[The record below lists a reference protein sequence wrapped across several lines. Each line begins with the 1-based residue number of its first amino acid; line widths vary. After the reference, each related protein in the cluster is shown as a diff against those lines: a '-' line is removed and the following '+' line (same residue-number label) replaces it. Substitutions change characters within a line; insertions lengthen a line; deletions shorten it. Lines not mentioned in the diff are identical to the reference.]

1 VAAPDLLARM
11 SSWQAPALT
20 ERLATLR
27 RFAALLT
34 HRGEA
39 MAVAITRATRKPIT
53 LARAE
58 VTRATA
64 VAQGTM
70 VTAGG
75 LAMEGLRLGKEHGWA
90 QVHHLPLGPV
100 LAITPFN
107 FPLNLAMHKIAPA
120 LAAGCPIIW
129 KPSPQAPGVAEL
141 CQALLL
147 EAGFSTQ
154 ALQVVHLGNDEVLAM
169 CGDPRL
175 ALVSFTGSVTVGHA
189 LQAATR
195 RARCILELGGNAAA
209 ILQDVPRPAQEA
221 PKLAASAC
229 GHAGQVCISLQRIL
243 YPRSRPEWPELLT
256 SAFRAVPSGDPWQ
269 DATVCGPV
277 ISPDAKER
285 ITTLLAGYQAAG
297 GRVLCG
303 GTWDGL
309 VLAPTLIDGVPAAHP
324 LVRDTE
330 VFAPIA
336 TLHPYGDLD
345 EAVTIAD
352 DTPFGL
358 QASLYS
364 NDAEATQRALAR
376 LRVGTVVLNHVPSTR
391 DDRLPYGGT
400 KDSGNGRE
408 GTFDAVFDYCQQ
420 RVLLHP
426 G

>member
-1 VAAPDLLARM
+1 MADPDSLARM
-11 SSWQAPALT
+11 LGWQPPVLT
-20 ERLATLR
+20 ERLGMLR

-39 MAVAITRATRKPIT
+39 MASTITRATGKPIT

-64 VAQGTM
+64 VVQGTL

-90 QVHHLPLGPV
+90 QIHHLPLGPV
-100 LAITPFN
+100 LAVTPFN
-107 FPLNLAMHKIAPA
+107 FPLNLALHKLAPA
-120 LAAGCPIIW
+120 FAAGCPVLW

-141 CQALLL
+141 CHSLML
-147 EAGFSTQ
+147 EAGFD
-154 ALQVVHLGNDEVLAM
+154 ARAVQVVHLGNDEVMALCA
-169 CGDPRL
+169 DPRL
-175 ALVSFTGSVTVGHA
+175 ALLSFTGSVAVGHA

-209 ILQDVPRPAQEA
+209 ILDDVPRPELEA

-229 GHAGQVCISLQRIL
+229 AHAGQVCISLQRIL
-243 YPRSRPEWPELLT
+243 YPRAQGAWPALLAN
-256 SAFRAVPSGDPWQ
+256 AFRALPCGDPWQ
-269 DATVCGPV
+269 EATVCGPV
-277 ISPDAKER
+277 ISPAAKQR
-285 ITTLLAGYQAAG
+285 ITALLASYQAAG

-309 VLAPTLIDGVPAAHP
+309 VLAPTLIADVPAAHP

-330 VFAPIA
+330 IFAPIA
-336 TLHPYGDLD
+336 TLHPYHDLD
-345 EAVTIAD
+345 EAVAIAD

-358 QASLYS
+358 QASLYN
-364 NDAEATQRALAR
+364 NDAEATQRVVAR

-408 GTFDAVFDYCQQ
+408 GTFDAVYDYCQK